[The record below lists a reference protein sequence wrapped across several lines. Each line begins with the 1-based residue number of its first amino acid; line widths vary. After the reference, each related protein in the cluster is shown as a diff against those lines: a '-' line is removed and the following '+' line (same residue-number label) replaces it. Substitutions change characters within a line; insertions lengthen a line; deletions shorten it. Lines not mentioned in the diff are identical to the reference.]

1 MIENPANK
9 MTLKG
14 LVVKVYGHSGYLTP
28 PILPDVFH
36 LGVWWCICMNT
47 TYIYP
52 DRLHIKKN
60 IVTRIR
66 IITIDL
72 MVIIF
77 ADVGM

>member
-47 TYIYP
+47 TVFTVSGGSCLSTQPI
-52 DRLHIKKN
+52 
-60 IVTRIR
+60 
-66 IITIDL
+66 
-72 MVIIF
+72 
-77 ADVGM
+77 